1 MKRIVLIGVGLLAMS
16 AGTLAQAPAGN
27 FDAALAAAPANM
39 RDGAMVIKWKA
50 DGSYDTLRP
59 GTNRLMCYDQA
70 GDAGEA
76 PISSQCTSVG
86 NLERVKQNKIYEA
99 KNADPKAREAAFAE
113 LEKSGQRVKPE
124 FGSVFYTRSGKDA
137 TTVRMHVTIAVPG
150 ATAASL
156 GIPDNNKMGGA
167 WIMNAGTSTA
177 HIMTPEAKVRTV
189 CTVRGVPTHSTHFTH
204 LRPVTTLE
212 ARQHGMPLI
221 LRGPC
226 CRRLRWSCL

>member
-1 MKRIVLIGVGLLAMS
+1 MKRAILAVTGVLALA
-16 AGTLAQAPAGN
+16 AGAFAQTPAGN
-27 FDAALAAAPANM
+27 FDAAVAAAPANM

-59 GTNRLMCYDQA
+59 GTNRLMCYDQS
-70 GDAGEA
+70 GDAGEQ
-76 PISSQCTSVG
+76 PVSSQCTSVG

-99 KNADPKAREAAFAE
+99 KIADRPAREAAFAE

-124 FGSVFYTRSGKDA
+124 FGSVWYTRQGKDA
-137 TTVRMHVTIAVPG
+137 ATTRTHVTIAVPG

-177 HIMTPEAKVRTV
+177 HIMTP
-189 CTVRGVPTHSTHFTH
+189 GS
-204 LRPVTTLE
+204 
-212 ARQHGMPLI
+212 
-221 LRGPC
+221 
-226 CRRLRWSCL
+226 